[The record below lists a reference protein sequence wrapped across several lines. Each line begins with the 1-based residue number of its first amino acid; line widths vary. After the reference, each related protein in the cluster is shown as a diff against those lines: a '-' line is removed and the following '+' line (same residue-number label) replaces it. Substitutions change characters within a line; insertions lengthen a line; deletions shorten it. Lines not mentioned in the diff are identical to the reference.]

1 MRKFLS
7 AIVLSAVFCASW
19 SVASADA
26 GSIIYKNNAMTA
38 SHVTPAGTHVS
49 IVPPK
54 GAVLSSTFA
63 GFELPNNGKIQ
74 IAESS
79 GASYKDTE
87 GTLTPEGVESLNIKF
102 RDKSPV
108 NLNGSPATL
117 VSGLSVSEPEVG
129 VLLLVLGS
137 DKMTV
142 NIYGFYSDGDKA
154 AEAAVKNS
162 LLSCIFTQAGVKN
175 SSGDYSLSAS
185 GTSLKFADEVSA
197 TRYFTVGGVPQSEAG
212 SVLYTSTT
220 ADDVVPKEARNAYA
234 VSAIGRFLSAYPEHK
249 VVSTKP
255 VNYGGLAGL
264 ETVAEFD
271 GATRKSRTA
280 SGASV
285 TRAIKGKGYQALLFD
300 ENEGKVYIFSG
311 IALLDADSL
320 IPQFIK
326 ITSTFAINK
335 R

>member
-1 MRKFLS
+1 MKKFLS
-7 AIVLSAVFCASW
+7 VIILSAVFCAAW
-19 SVASADA
+19 RVADA

-49 IVPPK
+49 MVPPR

-63 GFELPNNGKIQ
+63 GFELPNNGRIQ

-87 GTLTPEGVESLNIKF
+87 GTLTKEGVESLNITFK
-102 RDKSPV
+102 DKSPV

-117 VSGLSVSEPEVG
+117 VSGLSVSDPAIG

-142 NIYGFYSDGDKA
+142 NIYGFYNDGDKA

-162 LLSCIFTQAGVKN
+162 LLSCVFTQTGVKK
-175 SSGDYSLSAS
+175 SSGDYSISAA
-185 GTSLKFADEVSA
+185 GTSLKFSDEVSS
-197 TRYFTVGGVPQSEAG
+197 TRYFTVGGVPQGDAG

-220 ADDVVPKEARNAYA
+220 TDDIIPKEARAAYA
-234 VSAIGRFLSAYPEHK
+234 ASAIGRFLSSYPEHK

-255 VNYGGLAGL
+255 VNYGGLSGL

-271 GATRKSRTA
+271 GATRRSRTA
-280 SGASV
+280 SGAQVERS
-285 TRAIKGKGYQALLFD
+285 IKGKGYQTLLFD
-300 ENEGKVYIFSG
+300 ENEGKVYVFSG
-311 IALLDADSL
+311 IALLDADSYV
-320 IPQFIK
+320 PQFVK
-326 ITSTFAINK
+326 ITSTFALK